1 MYVMQQKHHILNQL
15 DAVCLL
21 QLLYTQNT
29 QTA

>member
-1 MYVMQQKHHILNQL
+1 MHLMQQKDHTLNQL